1 MRLAGAAGAALL
13 HLAMLLRLLASL
25 LLALAGTS
33 ALAAAE
39 SARSAAFLSQLR
51 AAASTPGYQVGFA
64 IKDLVTGEEFL
75 HQPDRV
81 FPQGAAIRIHL
92 VTELHR
98 QAAAGKLSL
107 SEVRLLPEAV
117 RTGGFG
123 VLRHLGHGTV
133 SLSLRDYAALMLM
146 VNDNTAA
153 NFLTDVLGMANV
165 NASLVAQGT
174 PELKFQRRAIS
185 RHAAPPDLPENEG
198 TPRAAMRALALIH
211 EGKVVDRATS
221 DAILEILALPESA
234 PFRRDLPPGVRF
246 AGESGS
252 SPTMRCEE
260 GIVLLAEHPYIY
272 CAMYT
277 RPAGREQQGRT
288 FAANDPLEQLSRI
301 ALDYFSGG
309 AVKRGRAR

>member
-1 MRLAGAAGAALL
+1 MP
-13 HLAMLLRLLASL
+13 LRPPSL
-25 LLALAGTS
+25 LLLSLLAMGALG
-33 ALAAAE
+33 AAE
-39 SARSAAFLSQLR
+39 SPGAAAFREKLR
-51 AAASTPGYQVGFA
+51 AVAGTPGYTVGVA
-64 IKDLVTGEEFL
+64 IKDLVTGEEF
-75 HQPDRV
+75 HINGDRV

-107 SEVRLLPEAV
+107 TEVRPLPEAV

-221 DAILEILALPESA
+221 DAILEMLALPESA
-234 PFRRDLPPGVRF
+234 PFRRDLPTGVRF

-260 GIVLLAEHPYIY
+260 GIVLLPQHPYIY

-277 RPAGREQQGRT
+277 REAGKEQEGRS
-288 FAANDPLEQLSRI
+288 FGANDPLEQLSRL
-301 ALDYFSGG
+301 ALAYFG
-309 AVKRGRAR
+309 AGSPRKARAR